1 MPVESTKVSSLLV
14 IWRQVEH
21 IRTDCKYSS
30 RKVKDTYRFLSSF
43 ADNLTDLASLLD
55 DTNNIDDT
63 VRLNRFELSEFDE
76 SVFDLGYVFG
86 VGALWKGK

>member
-14 IWRQVEH
+14 IWRQIEH
-21 IRTDCKYSS
+21 IRNDCKYSS
-30 RKVKDTYRFLSSF
+30 RKVKDTYRLLSSF